1 VIDVEIFLT
10 VLTSTIFRYFPEKLE
25 QILNLSACI
34 SFGKSMKVWIVVFF
48 VTISVTVFAQNAKIV
63 KIADVLNVIEGKSD
77 QIQIVN
83 FWATWCAPCV
93 KELPAFEK
101 LNAGNPEYKVTLV
114 SLDLDLD
121 PDPTK
126 VYRFIKKK
134 ELKSDVL
141 LLDEKDPNSWID
153 KISPEWSGALPAT
166 LVVNKKTGKRKFV
179 ERSLSEADLE
189 KLISEIQ

>member
-1 VIDVEIFLT
+1 M
-10 VLTSTIFRYFPEKLE
+10 K
-25 QILNLSACI
+25 
-34 SFGKSMKVWIVVFF
+34 SFGATIVI
-48 VTISVTVFAQNAKIV
+48 VTLSVTALAQNAKIV
-63 KIADVLNVIEGKSD
+63 KVADVLKLIENKSD
-77 QIQIVN
+77 KIQVVN

-101 LNAGNPEYKVTLV
+101 LNAEKPEYKVTLV

-121 PDPTK
+121 SDPEK
-126 VYRFIKKK
+126 VYRFVDKKK
-134 ELKSDVL
+134 LKSDVL

-166 LVVNKKTGKRKFV
+166 LVINGKTGKRKFV
-179 ERSLSEADLE
+179 EKSLTEADLE